1 MKRLFPVL
9 TLVCL
14 LMGASARFNVVQAA
28 NPPAS
33 AMKRSVSVV
42 SSAASSVSAVAV
54 SPDGRLAAVAGFN
67 RSIRLLDIA
76 AGRELETFR
85 MDPILQPVTAL
96 AFVPDSSAR
105 PWIGSFF
112 TYEVDSARYG
122 GHIRLL
128 ATSKA
133 QSFGFSRDGKKA
145 AFGTVNGELTVLDT
159 TTGKPLQVFKVAQA
173 YVNAVVFLGDE
184 ELLTASGAE
193 LRRWRL
199 GSDAAVETIPL
210 GRADS
215 SLDVDSVLAFDA
227 AGRQA
232 ACAERGGGI
241 SIWEIA
247 SGRRVRVLKGDGASG
262 AVVAFMPDGSSFIS
276 GGTDPKLRVWDVAG
290 LTPPRALVAEV
301 KPKSAEPESLATVGE
316 VGISECDEYLR
327 LYEKCLDDPRIPEAA
342 RATMKSSIEQ
352 TRKAWKDLLEKAR
365 NSPGA
370 DAAFKATAE
379 ACREA
384 AKALK
389 ANQFCQ

>member
-1 MKRLFPVL
+1 MKRLSWVL
-9 TLVCL
+9 ILLCL
-14 LMGASARFNVVQAA
+14 LLSANARFNAVHAQYPPLKEKKAGNPVAA
-28 NPPAS
+28 RTSPAIT
-33 AMKRSVSVV
+33 
-42 SSAASSVSAVAV
+42 AVAV
-54 SPDGRLAAVAGFN
+54 SPDGRLAAVAGFD

-85 MDPILQPVTAL
+85 MDPNLPPVTAL
-96 AFVPDSSAR
+96 AFAPDPSVR
-105 PWIGSFF
+105 PWINSFF
-112 TYEVDSARYG
+112 AYEVDSARYG

-128 ATSKA
+128 ATNKA
-133 QSFGFSRDGKKA
+133 RSFSFSRDGKKA
-145 AFGTVNGELTVLDT
+145 AFGGMEGELTVLDT
-159 TTGKPLQVFKVAQA
+159 TNGKPLKIFKMTQA
-173 YVNAVVFLGDE
+173 NVQAIVFLNDE

-199 GSDAAVETIPL
+199 GSDEAVETLPL

-215 SLDVDSVLAFDA
+215 SLDVDRVLAFDA

-232 ACAERGGGI
+232 ACAERRGGI
-241 SIWEIA
+241 SIWEIG
-247 SGRRVRVLKGDGASG
+247 SGRRVRTLNGDGASG

-276 GGTDPKLRVWDVAG
+276 GGTDSTPRVWDVAG

-327 LYEKCLDDPRIPEAA
+327 LYEKCMNNPRVPEAA
-342 RATMKSSIEQ
+342 RAVMKQSIEE
-352 TRKAWKDLLEKAR
+352 TRRAWKDALEKAR

-370 DAAFKATAE
+370 DAAFKATAD

-389 ANQFCQ
+389 ANQLCQ